1 MSCFAGRGLW
11 GGAQSAR
18 SWVMGTLG
26 ILGSKFLKI
35 LKLMGT
41 LVGVDWGWSGWGWKV
56 VGAHLLGAGKG
67 DCQHELSTKQTL
79 RRREKKD
86 LMPPL
91 TWELFTQLYRTA
103 AQAHLRGG
111 ENKVP
116 TARKQAE
123 EC

>member
-1 MSCFAGRGLW
+1 MRRLSCLSLTLRPRWFELLCEKGCGGELFRE

-56 VGAHLLGAGKG
+56 VWAHLLGVGTVN
-67 DCQHELSTKQTL
+67 CQH
-79 RRREKKD
+79 
-86 LMPPL
+86 
-91 TWELFTQLYRTA
+91 
-103 AQAHLRGG
+103 
-111 ENKVP
+111 
-116 TARKQAE
+116 
-123 EC
+123 